1 MLAMACTPRPGEDA
15 GASPADHAGAELAWS
30 DWGAEPFARAA
41 AEDKLIL
48 INVVATWCHWCHVM
62 EETTYADPQVAA
74 LLREHFVVIRVD
86 SDARPD
92 ISERYRRWGWP
103 ATAILSPKAEP
114 ALNLRGYRDPQVFAA
129 LLRELIAEQQAG
141 KLRAFVDDP
150 EPAVVDEDLAAIRA
164 RAVAQLDAYF
174 DAERLGWGDKQKY
187 PWPDPVDHALMRASF
202 YADDPAEARWR
213 ERALATLD
221 AERALIDP
229 VWGGMYQ
236 YSLRGVWD
244 RPHYEKIAMI
254 QAGAVG
260 NYAHAIMINGATG
273 DRRWL
278 ADADRITGYL
288 LTRMQDPAGGF
299 YTSQDADL
307 RRPGQA
313 TVDGIDFYALDDAG
327 RRALGEPRID
337 KAVYADLNGLII
349 HALTELDRADPNPEL
364 RAVAVRAGERMLR
377 THR

>member
-1 MLAMACTPRPGEDA
+1 MLRRESLRALSVALMLAVACTPRAGRDG
-15 GASPADHAGAELAWS
+15 GASPADHEAGAELAWS

-174 DAERLGWGDKQKY
+174 DAEGLGWGDKQKY
-187 PWPDPVDHALMRASF
+187 PWPDPVDHALIRASF
-202 YADDPAEARWR
+202 HADDPARTPGASARSSR
-213 ERALATLD
+213 SSATRSSSIPST
-221 AERALIDP
+221 AACTSTRSPSSGI
-229 VWGGMYQ
+229 G
-236 YSLRGVWD
+236 R
-244 RPHYEKIAMI
+244 
-254 QAGAVG
+254 
-260 NYAHAIMINGATG
+260 TT
-273 DRRWL
+273 RRS
-278 ADADRITGYL
+278 R
-288 LTRMQDPAGGF
+288 
-299 YTSQDADL
+299 
-307 RRPGQA
+307 
-313 TVDGIDFYALDDAG
+313 
-327 RRALGEPRID
+327 
-337 KAVYADLNGLII
+337 
-349 HALTELDRADPNPEL
+349 
-364 RAVAVRAGERMLR
+364 
-377 THR
+377 